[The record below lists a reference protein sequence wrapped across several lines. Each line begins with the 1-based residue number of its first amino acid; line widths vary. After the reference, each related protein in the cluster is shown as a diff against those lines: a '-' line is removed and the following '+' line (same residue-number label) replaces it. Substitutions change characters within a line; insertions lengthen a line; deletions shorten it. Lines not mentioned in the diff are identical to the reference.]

1 MRLRPAV
8 ILDRD
13 GVINYDSDEYVKSW
27 AEFHFQPGALEALR
41 RLREARCEVYI
52 ATNQAGIGKGIYEPR
67 YLRDIFLRMQL
78 AIHQAGGEIHG
89 IASCLHLRAEGCP
102 CRKPAPGMLLKL
114 AAKFGLDLSRSVFV
128 GDSCT
133 DIEAGQA
140 VGCRTIFVRT
150 RSPERIETHL
160 SRCLTPPDNQ
170 AADLR
175 EAVQIIL
182 SKPE

>member
-27 AEFHFQPGALEALR
+27 AEFHFQPGALAALR
-41 RLREARCEVYI
+41 QLKAAGCEVYI
-52 ATNQAGIGKGIYEPR
+52 ATNQAGIGKGVHEPR
-67 YLRDIFLRMQL
+67 DLRDIFLRMQL

-89 IASCLHLRAEGCP
+89 IASCPHLRAAGCF

-114 AAKFGLDLSRSVFV
+114 AAKYGLDLRRSVFV

-140 VGCRTIFVRT
+140 VGCRTIFVHT
-150 RSPERIETHL
+150 RSPERTADHL
-160 SRCLTPPDNQ
+160 SRCLTPPDWQ

-175 EAVQIIL
+175 EAVQMIL
-182 SKPE
+182 SEPL